1 MSTRQSFLSP
11 QLASVENGHIAAGWD
26 TFAVFPLSQVSLMQ
40 FCSGTPK
47 EGMSYFFS
55 VGDFGVAA
63 CETAYKA
70 RIDRGE
76 SENDEVWSVWPPNLP
91 SCKAGNVERS
101 GGIGHYACG
110 AENQCLG

>member
-1 MSTRQSFLSP
+1 
-11 QLASVENGHIAAGWD
+11 
-26 TFAVFPLSQVSLMQ
+26 
-40 FCSGTPK
+40 
-47 EGMSYFFS
+47 MSYFFS

-76 SENDEVWSVWPPNLP
+76 SENEVWSVWPPNPP

-110 AENQCLG
+110 AENQCLGEAGGNMWKPQRTL